1 VRKSESTVN
10 KKYIIQ
16 WQIRAVSKQVESA
29 GAKMRIPDTRT
40 VENNGLPVL
49 GLT

>member
-1 VRKSESTVN
+1 MSKEGESEGV
-10 KKYIIQ
+10 Q
-16 WQIRAVSKQVESA
+16 
-29 GAKMRIPDTRT
+29 MRIPDMRT